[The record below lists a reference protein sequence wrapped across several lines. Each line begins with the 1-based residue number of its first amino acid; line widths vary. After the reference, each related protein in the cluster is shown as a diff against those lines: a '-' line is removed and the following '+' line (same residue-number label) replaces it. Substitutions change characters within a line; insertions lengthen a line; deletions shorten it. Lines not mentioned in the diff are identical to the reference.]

1 MYGPADPGAGDE
13 AVTFRVI
20 RPDGTVIDCEPGVN
34 MTDALWNA
42 REFDKRL
49 ERLVQ
54 RNRTNNVSQAK
65 RAGYDFAEVSDAP
78 VL

>member
-1 MYGPADPGAGDE
+1 M
-13 AVTFRVI
+13 TFRVI

>member
-1 MYGPADPGAGDE
+1 MTY
-13 AVTFRVI
+13 RVV